1 MDNFISIILF
11 FYEMLDSV
19 ELDGISLL
27 VFVVVAVL
35 GGELL
40 GVIVNRLIG

>member
-1 MDNFISIILF
+1 MDTFVSIILF
-11 FYEMLDSV
+11 FYEMLNSV
-19 ELDGISLL
+19 SLDGVSLL

-40 GVIVNRLIG
+40 GVVVNRLIG